1 MLDALA
7 SWVIDRRRVV
17 IGLWIVVAAVALV
30 AATQVGS
37 VLRAGGF
44 SAPGLEAEIAL
55 ERLSDDLDN
64 PGTPIEILFR
74 SDDLDATD
82 PRFIAAAAA
91 ALEPLAALPE
101 VVAVVPHWQNFT
113 QIAPS
118 GRAGYATVFISLDIE
133 EAHHLVPSIR
143 ELVAT
148 PELETHVAGS
158 AVFYSDIQ
166 TLSEGDLR
174 RAELIGGPFALV
186 VLILVF
192 GSIVAAAIPLVAGGA
207 TVVLGLAAVWVV
219 GQVTDFSVFALN
231 VVTLVGLG
239 LGADYSL
246 FLVSR
251 FREELRRG
259 REVEDAVKVTMR
271 TAGRAV
277 VYSGLAVLVGLAS
290 LSVFEFMMLRSIGI
304 GGAIAVFIAVAA
316 ALTLVPAILA
326 ELGSNV
332 NRWAVPSPRFR
343 VRDGWTRLAHAVMR
357 RPLPVFLAVSALLI
371 LLGVPFLHVRIRGA
385 DASVLGSNSPAR
397 AAYDAMS
404 EEFGHGQP
412 APLAVVTR
420 LNAPALAPE
429 SIARMHAFGQALLA
443 DPRVARVY
451 SHVTIDPRITLEQY
465 QLLYRDRTAIPDAFA
480 TATAEGLTNDRTVLM
495 VVEPRASA
503 TSDEARELVH
513 AIRAYRD
520 ANGLDALVGGGA
532 ASLGD
537 FVDRLYG
544 DFPRAVGLIL
554 LVTYVALVAQFRS
567 VVLPLKAVVMNVL
580 SLLASFG
587 ALVLVFQDGWL
598 ENVFRFEP
606 LGFIEATAPIILFAV
621 LFGLS
626 MDYEVFLLSRIKE
639 GRDAGLDNADSVAQ
653 GLARSGRVITNA
665 ALVVIVVSL
674 AFTSA
679 DVVLVKAIGL
689 GAAVAVF
696 VDATIVRS
704 LLVPSTMRLLG
715 RWNWWA
721 PAWLFEPPRLFPR

>member
-17 IGLWIVVAAVALV
+17 IALWIGVAAVALI

-44 SAPGLEAEIAL
+44 SAPGLEAELAL
-55 ERLSDDLDN
+55 ERLATDLDN

-82 PRFIAAAAA
+82 PQFIAAAAA

-101 VVAVVPHWQNFT
+101 VVAVIPHWQNFT

-118 GRAGYATVFISLDIE
+118 GQAGYATVFISLDIE
-133 EAHHLVPSIR
+133 DAHHLVPSIR

-259 REVEDAVKVTMR
+259 REVADAVKVTMR

-304 GGAIAVFIAVAA
+304 GG
-316 ALTLVPAILA
+316 
-326 ELGSNV
+326 
-332 NRWAVPSPRFR
+332 PSRCSSPS
-343 VRDGWTRLAHAVMR
+343 R
-357 RPLPVFLAVSALLI
+357 R
-371 LLGVPFLHVRIRGA
+371 R
-385 DASVLGSNSPAR
+385 
-397 AAYDAMS
+397 
-404 EEFGHGQP
+404 
-412 APLAVVTR
+412 
-420 LNAPALAPE
+420 
-429 SIARMHAFGQALLA
+429 
-443 DPRVARVY
+443 
-451 SHVTIDPRITLEQY
+451 
-465 QLLYRDRTAIPDAFA
+465 
-480 TATAEGLTNDRTVLM
+480 
-495 VVEPRASA
+495 
-503 TSDEARELVH
+503 
-513 AIRAYRD
+513 
-520 ANGLDALVGGGA
+520 
-532 ASLGD
+532 
-537 FVDRLYG
+537 
-544 DFPRAVGLIL
+544 
-554 LVTYVALVAQFRS
+554 
-567 VVLPLKAVVMNVL
+567 
-580 SLLASFG
+580 
-587 ALVLVFQDGWL
+587 
-598 ENVFRFEP
+598 
-606 LGFIEATAPIILFAV
+606 
-621 LFGLS
+621 
-626 MDYEVFLLSRIKE
+626 
-639 GRDAGLDNADSVAQ
+639 
-653 GLARSGRVITNA
+653 
-665 ALVVIVVSL
+665 
-674 AFTSA
+674 
-679 DVVLVKAIGL
+679 
-689 GAAVAVF
+689 
-696 VDATIVRS
+696 
-704 LLVPSTMRLLG
+704 
-715 RWNWWA
+715 
-721 PAWLFEPPRLFPR
+721 

>member
-1 MLDALA
+1 MLDTLS
-7 SWVIDRRRVV
+7 SWVVDRRRLV
-17 IGLWIVVAAVALV
+17 IALWIIAAVAALLI
-30 AATQVGS
+30 APRVGS

-44 SAPGLEAEIAL
+44 SASGLEAELAL
-55 ERLSDDLDN
+55 ERLTNDLDN

-74 SDDLDATD
+74 SDHLDATE
-82 PRFIAAAAA
+82 PRFIEAAAA
-91 ALEPLAALPE
+91 ALQPVAALPE
-101 VVAVVPHWQNFT
+101 VVAIIPHWQNFT

-118 GRAGYATVFISLDIE
+118 GRAGYATVFISLE
-133 EAHHLVPSIR
+133 LENAHQLVPTIR

-148 PELETHVAGS
+148 PELETHVAGA

-207 TVVLGLAAVWVV
+207 TVVIGLAAVWAV
-219 GQVTDFSVFALN
+219 GQVTSFSVFALN

-251 FREELRRG
+251 FREELGRG
-259 REVEDAVKVTMR
+259 REVDDAVRVTMH

-277 VYSGLAVLVGLAS
+277 VFSGFAVLVGLAS

-304 GGAIAVFIAVAA
+304 GGAIVVLIAVTA

-326 ELGSNV
+326 ELGPNV
-332 NRWAVPSPRFR
+332 NRWAIPTPRLR
-343 VRDGWTRLAHAVMR
+343 IRNGWERLAHAVMR
-357 RPLPVFLAVSALLI
+357 RPLPVFLIVSALLI
-371 LLGVPFLHVRIRGA
+371 LLGVPFLHARIRGA
-385 DASVLGSNSPAR
+385 DASVLGSGSLAR

-404 EEFGHGQP
+404 EEFGPGQP
-412 APLAVVTR
+412 APLAIVAR
-420 LNAPALAPE
+420 LDAPALAPE
-429 SIARMHAFGQALLA
+429 SIARMHAFGEALRA
-443 DPRVARVY
+443 DPRVAQVY
-451 SHVTIDPRITLEQY
+451 SYVAIDPRITLEQY
-465 QLLYRDRTAIPDAFA
+465 QLLYRDPAAIPEAFA
-480 TATAEGLTNDRTVLM
+480 AATAEGLTNGKTALM
-495 VVEPRASA
+495 VVEPRAAA
-503 TSDEARELVH
+503 TSDEARDLVH
-513 AIRAYRD
+513 AIREYRD

-532 ASLGD
+532 ASLTD

-544 DFPRAVGLIL
+544 DFPKAVGLIL

-567 VVLPLKAVVMNVL
+567 VVLPLKAVVMNAL

-598 ENVFRFEP
+598 ENVLRFEP
-606 LGFIEATAPIILFAV
+606 LGFIESTAPIILFAV

-639 GRDAGLDNADSVAQ
+639 GRDAGLDNAASVAQ
-653 GLARSGRVITNA
+653 GLARSGRVITSA
-665 ALVVIVVSL
+665 ALVVIVVGL
-674 AFTSA
+674 AFASA
-679 DVVLVKAIGL
+679 DIVLVKAIGL

-696 VDATIVRS
+696 IDATIVRS

-721 PAWLFEPPRLFPR
+721 PAWLFERPTLYPR